1 MFGWI
6 VLGMSM
12 LVLVTTLVR
21 RSSPVAPRPHQT
33 LYPEGYMKDEV
44 EALQRNRNTD

>member
-21 RSSPVAPRPHQT
+21 RLSEVTPKPHQT

-44 EALQRNRNTD
+44 EALQRNRK

>member
-6 VLGMSM
+6 VLGLSM
-12 LVLVTTLVR
+12 LLVTTLVR
-21 RSSPVAPRPHQT
+21 RSSTVSPRSHQA

-44 EALQRNRNTD
+44 EALQRNRNAD